1 MKTLSRVTICLV
13 LAVSMVRSQDGA
25 PTTSAANVNA
35 AREHSPEVRQRT
47 FEKVWETVRDKFF
60 DPQFNGVD
68 WNKMRERYSP
78 EVALAKTDAELY
90 RTLTRMLGELRVS
103 HMEII
108 PPDVI
113 AQFSAPPVTT
123 GLGLRSVEGQVVVL
137 RVLPGSSAEHMGFR
151 PGFVITSVAGE
162 NVKDLDDALARLGGT
177 ADSSVR
183 VGFLDEHDQ
192 ARELSLERSLLGSDA
207 VERQKLG
214 KLSIYALLEAK
225 RLDDGI
231 GYIRFTSFI
240 ETLEKKLSAA
250 IDSMRDAPG
259 LIIDL
264 RGNGGGDDSVAI
276 KLANHLFDRPTQLM
290 ITRTRKGESKYYRAR
305 PTEHPYLGPVAILI
319 DEGSASASEQLT
331 AGLQELG
338 RAYVIG
344 KKTKGE
350 DMDAEAVK
358 LPTGAYFVYAEGE
371 PRTPK
376 GVVIEGRGVIP
387 DLEVSL
393 TRAELLKGNDAQLSA
408 AIQYIKEKEKRI
420 LGELDHPWTS
430 RRE

>member
-1 MKTLSRVTICLV
+1 
-13 LAVSMVRSQDGA
+13 
-25 PTTSAANVNA
+25 
-35 AREHSPEVRQRT
+35 
-47 FEKVWETVRDKFF
+47 
-60 DPQFNGVD
+60 
-68 WNKMRERYSP
+68 
-78 EVALAKTDAELY
+78 
-90 RTLTRMLGELRVS
+90 
-103 HMEII
+103 
-108 PPDVI
+108 
-113 AQFSAPPVTT
+113 
-123 GLGLRSVEGQVVVL
+123 
-137 RVLPGSSAEHMGFR
+137 
-151 PGFVITSVAGE
+151 
-162 NVKDLDDALARLGGT
+162 
-177 ADSSVR
+177 
-183 VGFLDEHDQ
+183 
-192 ARELSLERSLLGSDA
+192 
-207 VERQKLG
+207 
-214 KLSIYALLEAK
+214 
-225 RLDDGI
+225 
-231 GYIRFTSFI
+231 
-240 ETLEKKLSAA
+240 
-250 IDSMRDAPG
+250 MRDAPG

-350 DMDAEAVK
+350 DMDADAVK
-358 LPTGAYFVYAEGE
+358 LPTGAYFVYAAGE

-387 DLEVSL
+387 ELEVSL

-420 LGELDHPWTS
+420 LAEKSYHSTS
-430 RRE
+430 MRDISRALMAGQTSPPRRPGTVPTGTNGTADRRELTTVKVEGIGEALHSVAHDVSRL